1 MRNLIE
7 YSWNYSYTI
16 GSLCFF
22 TKDKTTIFGANIA
35 DDVNFK
41 SFKHKAKLLGYI
53 AAQRNRNQTSGI
65 LENATIAMPLNCLSN
80 FWRSLEMPLING
92 KVELKLK

>member
-1 MRNLIE
+1 MCNLTE
-7 YSWNYSYTI
+7 YSWNYSYTT

-35 DDVNFK
+35 DVANFK
-41 SFKHKAKLLGYI
+41 SFEYKAKLLGYI
-53 AAQRNRNQTSGI
+53 TAQRNRNQTNGI
-65 LENATIAMPLNCLSN
+65 LENTTIAMPLNCLGN